1 MKQLTST
8 KLRVLQSLPKHEPV
22 NIRGSNRYQYDY
34 GYKKSWG
41 RFYSIA
47 YSFINRCSE
56 TYEGKPTHQLIN
68 ALRKGC
74 TTKYKHRAFK
84 KCIEDY
90 IHNCLVTNT
99 YKNKCY
105 QENFVSING
114 IVTRNTYKRLDTI
127 SLWFENRKRTKDEY
141 LYLPY
146 GVLVIRYQ
154 GLHYFITAKEVL
166 NDPSRLYSHFNIP
179 SQYYLPQ
186 ILSKEKFK
194 LLYPVK
200 LKQHDLEQYG
210 LVDQFALV
218 KLKDKANND

>member
-34 GYKKSWG
+34 GYKKSWD

-99 YKNKCY
+99 YRSKCY
-105 QENFVSING
+105 QENFVSIDG
-114 IVTRNTYKRLDTI
+114 IVTRNTYQRLDTI
-127 SLWFENRKRTKDEY
+127 SLWFENRNRTKDEY

-186 ILSKEKFK
+186 ILPIEKFK

-200 LKQHDLEQYG
+200 LKQYDLDQYG

>member
-8 KLRVLQSLPKHEPV
+8 KLRVLQSLPKREPV
-22 NIRGSNRYQYDY
+22 TIRGSNRYQYDY
-34 GYKKSWG
+34 GHKKSWN

-47 YSFINRCSE
+47 YSFINRCSA

-74 TTKYKHRAFK
+74 ITKYKHRAFK
-84 KCIEDY
+84 NCIEDY
-90 IHNCLVTNT
+90 IRNCLVTNA
-99 YKNKCY
+99 YKNKRY
-105 QENFVSING
+105 QENFVNIDG
-114 IVTRNTYKRLDTI
+114 IVTRNTYQRLDTI
-127 SLWFENRKRTKDEY
+127 SLWFENRNRTKDEY

-186 ILSKEKFK
+186 ILPIEKFK

-200 LKQHDLEQYG
+200 LKQYDLDQYG

>member
-99 YKNKCY
+99 YRSKYY
-105 QENFVSING
+105 QENFVSIDG
-114 IVTRNTYKRLDTI
+114 IVTRNTYQRLDTI
-127 SLWFENRKRTKDEY
+127 SLWFENRNRTKDEY

-186 ILSKEKFK
+186 ILPIEKFK

-200 LKQHDLEQYG
+200 LKQYDLDQYG